1 MTYASDITSFDEY
14 VVPREQLRLFALGAL
29 LVGFTIVAAALALS
43 ALSATTALFA
53 SFTSTAE
60 LSSRA
65 WYGRREPIADA
76 KAPPATSTVAGAAPK
91 ASSDSGRTHS
101 SASSVGPRT
110 APSTTTPRGSQPQAA
125 TATPK
130 ENHASVVALATI
142 EAPVPPDAGPRL
154 VPLPPRR
161 PGDTPAVAEAP
172 PGFELHPNKD
182 VAHIPPADVKQRG
195 ATASAAATSQATVT
209 APPAVNAPS
218 GGSVPAPDDRNPIQK
233 LFSAINQATS
243 SAFASRGE
251 GQGGLAAVGARTAL
265 YDIQA
270 HVVYLPNG
278 EKLEA
283 HSGLGNRFDDPRFV
297 SEKNRGATPPNVY
310 DLELRR
316 DLFHGVAALRLN
328 PVGSGNMF
336 GRNGILAHSYM
347 LGPRGDS
354 NGCVSFRDYAK
365 FLRAFQNGEV
375 SRLAVVTH
383 LGGDPTSVASSRN

>member
-1 MTYASDITSFDEY
+1 
-14 VVPREQLRLFALGAL
+14 
-29 LVGFTIVAAALALS
+29 
-43 ALSATTALFA
+43 
-53 SFTSTAE
+53 
-60 LSSRA
+60 
-65 WYGRREPIADA
+65 
-76 KAPPATSTVAGAAPK
+76 
-91 ASSDSGRTHS
+91 
-101 SASSVGPRT
+101 
-110 APSTTTPRGSQPQAA
+110 
-125 TATPK
+125 
-130 ENHASVVALATI
+130 
-142 EAPVPPDAGPRL
+142 
-154 VPLPPRR
+154 
-161 PGDTPAVAEAP
+161 
-172 PGFELHPNKD
+172 
-182 VAHIPPADVKQRG
+182 
-195 ATASAAATSQATVT
+195 
-209 APPAVNAPS
+209 
-218 GGSVPAPDDRNPIQK
+218 
-233 LFSAINQATS
+233 AINQATS